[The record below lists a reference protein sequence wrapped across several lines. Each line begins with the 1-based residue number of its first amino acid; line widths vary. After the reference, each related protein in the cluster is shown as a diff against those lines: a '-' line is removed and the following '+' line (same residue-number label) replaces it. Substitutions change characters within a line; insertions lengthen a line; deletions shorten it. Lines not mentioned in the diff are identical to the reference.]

1 MGSGLVS
8 DALAA
13 SIMVPRANHCS
24 VPQLL
29 ACQVSNMMNKE
40 VYLIEQTLSNFSS
53 SFFWISGHNSTKT
66 LGLFKLEVGANPRQV
81 QD

>member
-13 SIMVPRANHCS
+13 SIMVPRVHQCF

-29 ACQVSNMMNKE
+29 ACQVSNMMDKE
-40 VYLIEQTLSNFSS
+40 VYLIEQTLSNFST
-53 SFFWISGHNSTKT
+53 SFFCISGHDSTKT
-66 LGLFKLEVGANPRQV
+66 LGLFKVEVGANPRQV
-81 QD
+81 